1 VAFLFERKAGMW
13 AFRYDIVAPDG
24 LAGDHFGH
32 SLALSLYR
40 AAIGA
45 PLRSTSPELGA
56 VAEGRVYPF
65 LALGH
70 VVMLDGFED

>member
-24 LAGDHFGH
+24 LAGD
-32 SLALSLYR
+32 
-40 AAIGA
+40 AAISA